1 MKKPSVNVITID
13 GPSGS
18 GKGTISQ
25 LLAARMGYH
34 YLDSGALYRLLALAA
49 SRHKVALE
57 DVEDLRVL
65 AAHMDVSFRMNPDG
79 GSPEVILE
87 GEDVT
92 NEIRSEDISAGSSR
106 VAAIPEVRAALLE
119 RQRAF
124 ARKPGLVADGRDMGT
139 VVFPSAT
146 LKIYLTASPE
156 ERARRRYNQLIDKG
170 ESVSLPA
177 LVEKVRN
184 RDERDMNREVS
195 PLVPDEGAVIIDTSG
210 KDIAEVLAETLEVV
224 EKAGISTAARI

>member
-1 MKKPSVNVITID
+1 MHKPNAKVITID

-25 LLAARMGYH
+25 LLAARLGYH
-34 YLDSGALYRLLALAA
+34 YLDSGGLYRLLALAA

-57 DVEDLRVL
+57 DVEDLSVL
-65 AAHMDVSFRMNPDG
+65 AAHMDVSFRMNPKG

-106 VAAIPEVRAALLE
+106 VAAIPQVRAALLE

-124 ARKPGLVADGRDMGT
+124 AREPGLVADGRDMGT

-156 ERARRRYNQLIDKG
+156 ERAQRRYNQLIDKG

-195 PLVPDEGAVIIDTSG
+195 PLVPAESAVIIDTSG
-210 KDIAEVLAETLEVV
+210 MGIAEVLAATLEVV
-224 EKAGISTAARI
+224 EKAGISTARI